1 MGFNLDFS
9 GWSDAR
15 RAMRDS
21 IIEQG
26 NLSANVI
33 SKQYETI
40 NKAISGLTGAAAQIY
55 GNYKA
60 DQAQADLDAA
70 YDAINAYKRTGLA
83 ADQAYDPM
91 QLLSISGGVLEDEE
105 RNAERIKYIK
115 QLMRDL

>member
-15 RAMRDS
+15 KAMHDS

-26 NLSANVI
+26 RLSANVI
-33 SKQYETI
+33 SKKYDTI
-40 NKAISGLTGAAAQIY
+40 NKVISGLTGAAARAY
-55 GNYKA
+55 SNYKA

-70 YDAINAYKRTGLA
+70 YNAIDAYKRTGLVP
-83 ADQAYDPM
+83 DQGYDPM
-91 QLLSISGGVLEDEE
+91 QLLSASGGALEDED

-115 QLMRDL
+115 YLMRGL